1 MNKLTKMA
9 LEWRRDGLTDGK
21 IVENVRDELMY
32 DILEQYELDLSDHNE
47 AKLESLMR
55 CIVDDGISWDE
66 LDELDREG
74 RAWEEARRTGIYG

>member
-9 LEWRRDGLTDGK
+9 LEWRKDGLTDGK
-21 IVENVRDELMY
+21 VVENVRDELVY
-32 DILEQYELDLSDHNE
+32 GILEQYEIDLSDHNE

-55 CIVDDGISWDE
+55 NIVDDAINWDE

-74 RAWEEARRTGIYG
+74 RAWEDAKRSAIYG

>member
-21 IVENVRDELMY
+21 VVENVRDELIY

-55 CIVDDGISWDE
+55 SIVDDGINWDE

-74 RAWEEARRTGIYG
+74 AAWEEARRTGIYG